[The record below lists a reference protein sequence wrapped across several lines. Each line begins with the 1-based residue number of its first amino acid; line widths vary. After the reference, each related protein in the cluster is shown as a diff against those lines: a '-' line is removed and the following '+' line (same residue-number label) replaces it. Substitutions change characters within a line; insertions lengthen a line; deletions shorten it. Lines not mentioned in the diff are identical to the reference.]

1 MLYTAKVI
9 IMQVYDKVHTIFSS
23 INFEANVQESKIWD
37 ITIVISEKLECSIN
51 VIFELNIPNYLR

>member
-1 MLYTAKVI
+1 
-9 IMQVYDKVHTIFSS
+9 MQVYDKGHTIFSS
-23 INFEANVQESKIWD
+23 INFEADVQESKIWD